1 MMASV
6 AFAQTGTGVIAGRVL
21 DRQSQ
26 QPLENA
32 QIRIVGTQRGTQTDQ
47 TGAYRLSGVPVGA
60 TSIVAQRIGYGQQPR
75 SVVVTAGATAT
86 VDFSLSVSA
95 TQLDQVVVTATGET
109 QRKRE
114 SGNATA
120 TIDPT
125 ALPLGATTNFS
136 DVLAARAP
144 GVSVT
149 TSGGTV
155 GGGSRIRI
163 RGSNSV
169 SLSNDPLLIIDGIR
183 IDNTAN
189 STSIGVGGQQPSRF
203 NDINPDEIENIEII
217 KGPAAAALYGT
228 AAANGVIQITTK
240 KGRAGKTRWDLTGE
254 GGGRRT
260 SMPIPRIISRS
271 ASAPPTARSRR
282 IATLISKRVAHAP
295 STRSLPTARW

>member
-1 MMASV
+1 MRTRFIPAVGAALSVIMASV

-26 QPLENA
+26 QPLVSA
-32 QIRIVGTQRGTQTDQ
+32 QVRIVGTQRGTQTDQ
-47 TGAYRLSGVPVGA
+47 TGAYRITGVPAGTISV
-60 TSIVAQRIGYGQQPR
+60 VAQRIGYGQQQR
-75 SVVVTAGATAT
+75 TIVISSGGTAT
-86 VDFSLSVSA
+86 EDFALAISA

-114 SGNATA
+114 TGNSTA

-125 ALPLGATTNFS
+125 SLPLAATTNFS

-183 IDNTAN
+183 IDNNAN
-189 STSIGVGGQQPSRF
+189 STSIGVGGQ
-203 NDINPDEIENIEII
+203 
-217 KGPAAAALYGT
+217 
-228 AAANGVIQITTK
+228 
-240 KGRAGKTRWDLTGE
+240 
-254 GGGRRT
+254 
-260 SMPIPRIISRS
+260 S
-271 ASAPPTARSRR
+271 ASPRQA
-282 IATLISKRVAHAP
+282 IKRK
-295 STRSLPTARW
+295 